1 MSSAWQFPAQSLSG
15 RFPPVFRRLRR
26 ETGYALAF
34 GQPAKPWLAFA
45 GDGEASFRELFM
57 SGEMPRD
64 SFSGRCCEP
73 LPRASGSECIWP
85 QSTRCLRLFR

>member
-15 RFPPVFRRLRR
+15 RFRPVFRRLRR
-26 ETGYALAF
+26 ETGCILAF
-34 GQPAKPWLAFA
+34 DQPAKPRLAFA

-64 SFSGRCCEP
+64 CFSDRCCEP
-73 LPRASGSECIWP
+73 LPLAWSSE
-85 QSTRCLRLFR
+85 